1 MPHAQHVEAGIR
13 QKNKLNCM
21 DCTHRLKKCISSDA
35 RAQKHMPYVASMK
48 TNLLLARKEKKGKE
62 KKRLR

>member
-1 MPHAQHVEAGIR
+1 
-13 QKNKLNCM
+13 M